1 MIVGRITKVDGVRA
15 AATFF
20 DRMQPFIV
28 NNGQAVAS
36 PRINSFVKTGVG
48 LDTVICQIVG
58 EHEAEYDRRSEVT
71 REVQAAPM
79 GPFVVDLEV
88 RGHISSGDF
97 KGGLRCLPIVG
108 AAVESLDSED
118 LKLLYSSH
126 GSKPLRIG
134 SSLFDE
140 SRSVYLDA
148 GRLMASHIGIFGNT
162 GSGKSNTLASLLK
175 GYVGCLPKETDA
187 VRILIFDLNNEYG
200 GDAIVPRD
208 RLSAEHEKATWIEPR
223 SRSPVLRFA

>member
-71 REVQAAPM
+71 REVPSLSTWRCGGTFRQEISREGFAA
-79 GPFVVDLEV
+79 F
-88 RGHISSGDF
+88 
-97 KGGLRCLPIVG
+97 
-108 AAVESLDSED
+108 
-118 LKLLYSSH
+118 
-126 GSKPLRIG
+126 PL
-134 SSLFDE
+134 
-140 SRSVYLDA
+140 
-148 GRLMASHIGIFGNT
+148 
-162 GSGKSNTLASLLK
+162 
-175 GYVGCLPKETDA
+175 
-187 VRILIFDLNNEYG
+187 
-200 GDAIVPRD
+200 
-208 RLSAEHEKATWIEPR
+208 
-223 SRSPVLRFA
+223 

>member
-20 DRMQPFIV
+20 DRIQPFIV

-58 EHEAEYDRRSEVT
+58 EHEAEYDRRSEVN

-88 RGHISSGDF
+88 RGHI
-97 KGGLRCLPIVG
+97 
-108 AAVESLDSED
+108 
-118 LKLLYSSH
+118 
-126 GSKPLRIG
+126 
-134 SSLFDE
+134 
-140 SRSVYLDA
+140 
-148 GRLMASHIGIFGNT
+148 
-162 GSGKSNTLASLLK
+162 
-175 GYVGCLPKETDA
+175 
-187 VRILIFDLNNEYG
+187 
-200 GDAIVPRD
+200 
-208 RLSAEHEKATWIEPR
+208 
-223 SRSPVLRFA
+223 